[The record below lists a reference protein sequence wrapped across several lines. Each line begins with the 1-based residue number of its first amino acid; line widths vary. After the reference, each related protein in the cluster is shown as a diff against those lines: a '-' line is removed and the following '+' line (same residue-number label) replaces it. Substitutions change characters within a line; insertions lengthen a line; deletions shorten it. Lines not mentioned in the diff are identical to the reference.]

1 MSGRENE
8 MRNARNSSPTGRIR
22 TLLYL
27 ILLSVLILSVCHGIS
42 GLAAF

>member
-1 MSGRENE
+1 
-8 MRNARNSSPTGRIR
+8 MRNARDSSRTGRIR

-27 ILLSVLILSVCHGIS
+27 VLLSVLLLSVYQGIS